1 METLKTILS
10 RNFKQLSHDIF
21 GNNNSKFARQLQMTP
36 QAFKKYMDGERA
48 PGTEILL
55 KLYKIGVN
63 INWLLTGDGHPSN
76 SNLSYNNHVSEP
88 MCTYSSSLEE
98 RLQSLENQIKELKA
112 ENYDLR
118 KSVEAKNS
126 TIVSIQKEFL
136 DYKNSQSEII
146 GILDDRIDT
155 LHITD
160 STLLSAV
167 SKIRKYSQ

>member
-1 METLKTILS
+1 
-10 RNFKQLSHDIF
+10 
-21 GNNNSKFARQLQMTP
+21 MTP